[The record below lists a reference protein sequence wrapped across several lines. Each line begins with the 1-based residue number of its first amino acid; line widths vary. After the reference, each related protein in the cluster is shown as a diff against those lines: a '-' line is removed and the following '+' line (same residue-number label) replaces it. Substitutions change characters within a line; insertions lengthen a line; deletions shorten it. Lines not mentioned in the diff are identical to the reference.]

1 MPMGYQDVHAAV
13 DRCAAPTL
21 KRLGLKRLGRRFIQ
35 RAAGG
40 REIVL
45 EFWPDVFPD
54 GVPAFTFDY
63 GVVVPAHQE
72 WLAAQGLA
80 VRKTHHPSEGL
91 VFAQAFHPVYESGAE
106 WADIFVYRWRLD
118 DRFGGPALATFLPE
132 YLAEVVL
139 PRVQSW
145 VDPAQMVAEIRREEE
160 GVFVKID
167 PPAAGV
173 ALALVDEGPSAQ
185 LSAALEALE
194 PDNRVRTW
202 VETRLL
208 AQR

>member
-1 MPMGYQDVHAAV
+1 MA
-13 DRCAAPTL
+13 
-21 KRLGLKRLGRRFIQ
+21 
-35 RAAGG
+35 
-40 REIVL
+40 
-45 EFWPDVFPD
+45 
-54 GVPAFTFDY
+54 AFTFDY

-80 VRKTHHPSEGL
+80 VRRTHHPSEGL
-91 VFAQAFHPVYESGAE
+91 VFAQAFHPGYDPGAE

-132 YLAEVVL
+132 YLADVVL
-139 PRVQSW
+139 PRARAW
-145 VDPAQMVAEIRREEE
+145 LDPAEMVAEMRRADE
-160 GVFVKID
+160 GVFVTLD

-173 ALALVDEGPSAQ
+173 ALALVDEGPSGQ

-194 PDNRVRTW
+194 PADRVRTW
-202 VETRLL
+202 VEARLL